1 MELLK
6 QLKKM
11 QKEFQENLENLKT
24 RILVCGGTGCIS
36 CGCKQILDKL
46 KEELLINFLDD
57 KFRLIET
64 GCHGLCEKG
73 PIVIIYPEKTF
84 YCNVQ
89 VEDIKE
95 LVERQL
101 INGEKVERL
110 LYKNQISGRDIYSYE
125 DINFYRKQQ
134 KLVLSNCGE
143 INPESIEAYISKGGY
158 QAVGN
163 VLTKMKPQE
172 VIDEVKNSGLRG
184 RGGGGFLTGLKWQLA
199 RDSIGVKKYVICN
212 ADEGDPG
219 AFMDESILVGDPHKV
234 IEGMIIAAYS
244 IGSDQGYIYVR
255 AEYPLAIK
263 RLEKAIDQAKQ
274 YGFLGKEMFGEVFSF
289 NIEIKVGAGAFV
301 CGEETALIASIEGK
315 RGMPRSKPPFP
326 AEEGL
331 WGKPTNINN
340 VETYAN
346 IPIIINRGAEFF
358 RSIGTKG
365 SKGTKVFSLTGKIEN
380 TGLVEV
386 PMGISMKEII
396 YDIGGG
402 VPNNRKFKAVQI
414 GGPSGGCL
422 TEEKLDLPVDY
433 DSLLQVGAIMGS
445 GGLVVMDEDNC
456 MVDMAR
462 FFLNFTV
469 EESCGKCTPCSEGTR
484 RMLEILEKIVN
495 GRAKIEDL
503 DQLENLAKTI
513 KDTALCG
520 LGQAAPNPIL
530 STLKYFRHEYE
541 EHIKYKKCVAG
552 VCNALVKY
560 YITDDCK
567 GCTKCMNVCAVDAIN
582 GQVRSRHIIDADKC
596 IRCGACRKICSF
608 DAIIKT

>member
-1 MELLK
+1 LELLK

-346 IPIIINRGAEFF
+346 IPIIINRGTEFF

-503 DQLENLAKTI
+503 DQLENLGKTI

>member
-1 MELLK
+1 
-6 QLKKM
+6 M